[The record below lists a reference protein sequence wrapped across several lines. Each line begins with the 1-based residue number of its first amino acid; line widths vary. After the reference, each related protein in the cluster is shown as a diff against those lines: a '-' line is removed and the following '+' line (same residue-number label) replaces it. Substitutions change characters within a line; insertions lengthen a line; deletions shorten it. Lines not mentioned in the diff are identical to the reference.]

1 MVVITFPID
10 VAMWRVYTRFRHPN
24 VPAGQ
29 ELDCI
34 PKWGMLID
42 PSVEID
48 RHRMF
53 GLPVRDDRNHG
64 PTALLVP
71 TKVHS
76 GIL

>member
-1 MVVITFPID
+1 MGNSII
-10 VAMWRVYTRFRHPN
+10 N
-24 VPAGQ
+24 
-29 ELDCI
+29 C

-48 RHRMF
+48 RHMMF
-53 GLPVRDDRNHG
+53 GFLVRDDRNHG